1 MFWRRKMKPTG
12 YEDQPD
18 DVLKDWLSYVS
29 HVKSQADKS
38 VALIKRELKRRA
50 RNKTGEQQ

>member
-1 MFWRRKMKPTG
+1 MKPTG
-12 YEDQPD
+12 FEDQPD
-18 DVLKDWLSYVS
+18 DVLKDWLSYAS

-38 VALIKRELKRRA
+38 IALIKRELKRRA